1 MIVQAVRYTDIW
13 HRFNKRHCLPDR
25 VDHSPARGLPHVDS
39 VVWAAGSAP
48 GARGR
53 STQRTCPQTYWI
65 CAWIHALCCAILRG
79 RKETQ
84 LNRLHRDM
92 WDWARALLW
101 KRPVQLYH
109 KNRMAAL
116 DTVKRTHGWVPLLP
130 RVFRAS
136 CNMTGHGGTASSHC
150 EAEDLVLLSML
161 VRTHSPRLYLCSSPE
176 PWLCCWAWPL
186 ASLNSLWLISCN
198 AFLSDNQHP
207 RTAIIIMICSKTQQV
222 FGQGPWT
229 FSIHLDNNFSWTQ
242 RQYGNTNKSP
252 KSRRLKITFKNQ
264 RKTTLKTE
272 NVFSNSM
279 LSFLRQSFAF
289 QCMTFL

>member
-13 HRFNKRHCLPDR
+13 HRFNKHHCLPDR

-79 RKETQ
+79 RKEMQ

-136 CNMTGHGGTASSHC
+136 CNMTGHEAQPRVIVRQRTWFCSACLYARTLPASTSAAHQNLDF
-150 EAEDLVLLSML
+150 AVGPD
-161 VRTHSPRLYLCSSPE
+161 
-176 PWLCCWAWPL
+176 PL
-186 ASLNSLWLISCN
+186 QA
-198 AFLSDNQHP
+198 
-207 RTAIIIMICSKTQQV
+207 
-222 FGQGPWT
+222 
-229 FSIHLDNNFSWTQ
+229 
-242 RQYGNTNKSP
+242 
-252 KSRRLKITFKNQ
+252 
-264 RKTTLKTE
+264 
-272 NVFSNSM
+272 
-279 LSFLRQSFAF
+279 
-289 QCMTFL
+289 